1 MPDPY
6 SMPAGREMDFEIAR
20 KIYEIQ
26 HVPSTFPKYSSSS
39 SAMEIFVRMVN
50 RPFSVRHRFYFSLQ
64 EQARLSC
71 GLAVTWPDVLTVLA
85 HDLPLAICRAALKAV
100 DHA

>member
-1 MPDPY
+1 
-6 SMPAGREMDFEIAR
+6 
-20 KIYEIQ
+20 
-26 HVPSTFPKYSSSS
+26 
-39 SAMEIFVRMVN
+39 VRQ
-50 RPFSVRHRFYFSLQ
+50 RFYCALQ

-71 GLAVTWPDVLTVLA
+71 ELEVAWPDVLTVLA